1 MRPARW
7 TIWTR
12 AEISDED
19 LAVVRRD
26 GLDDGLIVEII
37 ANVALNVLTNYLN
50 KIAETEIDF
59 PVVPLE
65 RAA

>member
-1 MRPARW
+1 M
-7 TIWTR
+7 
-12 AEISDED
+12 
-19 LAVVRRD
+19 VRRD